1 MLFLGAFIV
10 NAAIMHVDL
19 HKRIALKCLLSICN
33 TPVRYFLSLWCSNTS
48 TTVMLVPFATG
59 LLDSAFL
66 AMASTMWTL
75 RRTPRHSME

>member
-33 TPVRYFLSLWCSNTS
+33 TPVRVPERVLFLVN
-48 TTVMLVPFATG
+48 VVQ
-59 LLDSAFL
+59 
-66 AMASTMWTL
+66 
-75 RRTPRHSME
+75 